1 MPKDYFNWDE
11 KRRVSVTDEQK
22 ERENQEKALEFVDQ
36 ILRWVCGSWQN

>member
-11 KRRVSVTDEQK
+11 KRRVSVTDEEK

-36 ILRWVCGSWQN
+36 ILR